1 MWLGCLLGER
11 LGSEDREGRVRC
23 RVEGFIEG
31 RVCGTKRREC
41 FISLITG
48 SREELQCLVVREE

>member
-1 MWLGCLLGER
+1 M
-11 LGSEDREGRVRC
+11 
-23 RVEGFIEG
+23 EGFIEG

-48 SREELQCLVVREE
+48 SREELQCLVVREG